1 MPTSTRP
8 IMPTC
13 GSLLEGV
20 SKWLDYHIKDIMP
33 LVPTV
38 LRDSYHLLKELK
50 NMERL
55 PPNAWLF
62 MCNAVSMYTNINT
75 KHAVSMFM
83 KWIEEHSDE
92 LPPTFPK
99 VLFLKLLELV
109 MSKNMFQFNNT
120 FYQQEDGATMGMSCT
135 VQYAGNYYGYHEVTK
150 LIP

>member
-1 MPTSTRP
+1 
-8 IMPTC
+8 MPTC

-120 FYQQEDGATMGMSCT
+120 FYQQEDGSTMGMSCT